1 MTYLEAVKKVLR
13 RLREPE
19 VGSVDE
25 TVYSKLI
32 GEFVSDAKSLVEN
45 AWSWS
50 GNIQQNLT
58 VGTSLTDLA
67 IPNSTVNTQVRSV
80 RNIDTKTDLKRL
92 EYTDYRDL
100 LVDNLLVTNYGPQPE
115 FYATQFDFTTDSQ
128 KVYFWPPT
136 EGTKTFYLNVRWDNR
151 GDDVL
156 TDSST
161 LSVPSLPV
169 VQFAHAMAVEERG
182 ETGGTTPATL
192 FGIAKST
199 LSDAVAYDAAAFPS
213 ATTWVDV

>member
-1 MTYLEAVKKVLR
+1 MTYLEAVNKVLR

-100 LVDNLLVTNYGPQPE
+100 VMDNLLVTTYGPQPE

>member
-1 MTYLEAVKKVLR
+1 MTYLEAVNKVLR

-58 VGTSLTDLA
+58 IGTSLTDLA

-80 RNIDTKTDLKRL
+80 RNIDTKTDLKKL
-92 EYTDYRDL
+92 EYTDFRDL
-100 LVDNLLVTNYGPQPE
+100 VMDNLLVDNYGPQPE

-136 EGTKTFYLNVRWDNR
+136 EGTKTFYLNVRFDNR

>member
-1 MTYLEAVKKVLR
+1 MTYLEAVNKVLR

-50 GNIQQNLT
+50 GNIQKNLT
-58 VGTSLTDLA
+58 VGTSLTDLT

-213 ATTWVDV
+213 VTTWVDV

>member
-1 MTYLEAVKKVLR
+1 MTYLEAVNKVLR

-58 VGTSLTDLA
+58 IGTSLTDLA

-80 RNIDTKTDLKRL
+80 RNIDTKADLKRL

-100 LVDNLLVTNYGPQPE
+100 VMDNLLVTTYGPQPE

-136 EGTKTFYLNVRWDNR
+136 EGTKTFYLNVRFDNR

>member
-1 MTYLEAVKKVLR
+1 MTYLEAVNKVLR

-100 LVDNLLVTNYGPQPE
+100 FIDNLLVTTYGPQPE

>member
-1 MTYLEAVKKVLR
+1 MTYLEAVNKVLR

-58 VGTSLTDLA
+58 IGTSLTDLA

-80 RNIDTKTDLKRL
+80 RNIDTKANLKRL
-92 EYTDYRDL
+92 EYTDYADL
-100 LVDNLLVTNYGPQPE
+100 LVDNFLVTTYGPQPE

>member
-1 MTYLEAVKKVLR
+1 MTYLEAVNKVLR

-50 GNIQQNLT
+50 GNIQKNLT
-58 VGTSLTDLA
+58 VGTSLTDLT

-80 RNIDTKTDLKRL
+80 RNIDTKANLKRL
-92 EYTDYRDL
+92 EYTDYADL
-100 LVDNLLVTNYGPQPE
+100 LVDNFLVTTYGPQPE

>member
-1 MTYLEAVKKVLR
+1 MTYLEAVNKVLR

-58 VGTSLTDLA
+58 VGTSLTDLT

-80 RNIDTKTDLKRL
+80 RNIDTKANLKRL

-100 LVDNLLVTNYGPQPE
+100 FIENLLVPTFGPQPE

>member
-1 MTYLEAVKKVLR
+1 M
-13 RLREPE
+13 
-19 VGSVDE
+19 DE

-100 LVDNLLVTNYGPQPE
+100 FIDNLLVTTYGPQPE

>member
-1 MTYLEAVKKVLR
+1 MTYLEAVNKVLR

-58 VGTSLTDLA
+58 VGTSLTDLT

-80 RNIDTKTDLKRL
+80 RNIDTKANLKRL

-100 LVDNLLVTNYGPQPE
+100 FIDNLLVTTYGPQPE

>member
-1 MTYLEAVKKVLR
+1 MTYLEAVNKVLR

-58 VGTSLTDLA
+58 IGTSLTDLA